1 MKVCTPTPVSGRRR
15 DDTPGQPAFLALE
28 AVVGA
33 TLSYR
38 AAHRMKRVLV
48 LFAHP
53 CAESFSAALHGEVV
67 ARLTSAGWDV
77 DDCDL
82 NAEGFHPVLT
92 EAERRGYHDVGVNE
106 GPVADYVARL
116 RAAEAL
122 VMVFPVWNFG
132 YPAILKGFLD
142 RVFLPGVSF
151 RLEEGKVVPN
161 LTNIRKLA
169 AVTTY
174 GGTRVRAWMAGDPP
188 RRSVRRAVWHVCRPE
203 KMRYLALYDM
213 NRAAEAT
220 RTAFLRKVGQEMEA
234 F

>member
-1 MKVCTPTPVSGRRR
+1 MT
-15 DDTPGQPAFLALE
+15 
-28 AVVGA
+28 
-33 TLSYR
+33 R
-38 AAHRMKRVLV
+38 AMV

-53 CAESFSAALHGEVV
+53 CPESFSAALHGRVV
-67 ARLTSAGWDV
+67 ETLEGRGWDV

-82 NAEGFHPVLT
+82 NAEGFSPVLT
-92 EAERRGYHDVGVNE
+92 EAERRGYHEEPENI
-106 GPVADYVARL
+106 GPVAEYVERV

-151 RLEEGKVVPN
+151 KLEDGKVKPN
-161 LTNIRKLA
+161 LTHIRRLA

-174 GGTRVRAWMAGDPP
+174 GGNRFRATLVGDPP
-188 RRSVRRAVWHVCRPE
+188 RKCVTRAVWHVCRPR

-213 NRAAEAT
+213 NRASDAK
-220 RTAFLRKVGQEMEA
+220 RGAFLNRLGREMET